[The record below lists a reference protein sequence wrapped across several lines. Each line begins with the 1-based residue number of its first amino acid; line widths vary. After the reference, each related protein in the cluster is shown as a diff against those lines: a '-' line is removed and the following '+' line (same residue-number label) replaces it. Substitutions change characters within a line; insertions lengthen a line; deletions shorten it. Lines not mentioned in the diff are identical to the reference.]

1 MEKLSVKKPYTIL
14 VAVIIVIA
22 LGGVS
27 LTHLSVDLLPEFSL
41 PYLIVITAYPGA
53 SPEKIEEQVSKPIEN
68 ALGTVSGVENVSSTS
83 SENYSIVQLEF
94 ADGTDMNVA
103 MVRISSAI
111 NELESS
117 LPTGVMKPNIM
128 EISLDMLPT
137 MYVAVEREGYDI
149 YELTDF
155 VNNDVVPYLSRQEG
169 VASISTIGLVEKSI
183 QVELNQ
189 EKIDELN
196 DRILKEIDASLSEAQ
211 ETIDE
216 AAEALDKA
224 QSDLEDAQSNFG
236 SMVSSAIFSQID
248 DQSAVVAENL
258 KSGINT
264 LSVSL
269 NQLSDILDEMEKSQD
284 KTLDEA
290 KYGLARR
297 HMVSFNDFPLLID
310 DAMWMC
316 GCHLSRV

>member
-1 MEKLSVKKPYTIL
+1 
-14 VAVIIVIA
+14 
-22 LGGVS
+22 
-27 LTHLSVDLLPEFSL
+27 
-41 PYLIVITAYPGA
+41 
-53 SPEKIEEQVSKPIEN
+53 
-68 ALGTVSGVENVSSTS
+68 
-83 SENYSIVQLEF
+83 
-94 ADGTDMNVA
+94 
-103 MVRISSAI
+103 
-111 NELESS
+111 
-117 LPTGVMKPNIM
+117 
-128 EISLDMLPT
+128 MLPT

-290 KYGLARR
+290 KKSVDFFTPTLFFAPFGAPVNACVCLQIIIEDKNTKEPFLMFVAL
-297 HMVSFNDFPLLID
+297 SFSATL
-310 DAMWMC
+310 
-316 GCHLSRV
+316 